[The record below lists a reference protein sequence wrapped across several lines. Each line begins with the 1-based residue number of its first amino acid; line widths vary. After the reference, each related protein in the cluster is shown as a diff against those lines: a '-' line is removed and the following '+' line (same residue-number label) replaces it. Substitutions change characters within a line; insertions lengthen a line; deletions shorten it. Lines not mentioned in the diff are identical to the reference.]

1 MFQLRSRHRK
11 LDEALGGQSWPG
23 ETPATRIL
31 LFLILTLAVW
41 AAPGTPVEVV
51 RQFEQ
56 SCSQARS
63 WQDVQAYFSAATN
76 RALQKLTPA
85 QQAQSFQQARAEQID
100 APNPKVEE
108 TINGKQ
114 ARVRLEVE
122 VKTGPDLHQQM
133 RTYDLD
139 LENGQWKIDFQDAL
153 EIDAD

>member
-1 MFQLRSRHRK
+1 M
-11 LDEALGGQSWPG
+11 
-23 ETPATRIL
+23 RIL
-31 LFLILTLAVW
+31 LFLVLTLAVW
-41 AAPGTPVEVV
+41 SAPVTPVEVV

-56 SCSQARS
+56 SWSQARS
-63 WQDVQAYFSAATN
+63 WQDVQAYFSAATT

-122 VKTGPDLHQQM
+122 LKTGPDLHQQM